1 MEVRALCIRLLMN
14 VLMLLGA
21 HVQQSYPQA
30 AVSDA
35 AFRIVPTRLQFFEYE
50 SVHFTCEGFNDP
62 AGGKVRNMK
71 KFIPKCSNGTETST
85 VTCTIGFAFT
95 SDSGEYWCEGGGGR
109 SNSVNITVTA
119 GSVILQSPVRPVME
133 GESVTLRC
141 RNKMSSTN
149 FAAVFFYKNGH
160 YTGHSSTGEMTIHSV
175 SKSDEGLYKCHISG
189 AGVSPESWVA
199 VRGGDVIL
207 ESPALPVTEGEAVTL
222 RCRNKETPSD
232 LRADF
237 YKDGVLIRS
246 SSIGEMT
253 IHSVSKSD
261 EGLYK
266 CHISGAGGSVE
277 SWMAVRAQHGE
288 ACVCSDFIYVL
299 LVLRTVFT
307 IVMVPLLLLLVG
319 LLHCGKLRVTQK

>member
-1 MEVRALCIRLLMN
+1 MEVRALCIRLLVN

-30 AVSDA
+30 ADA

-50 SVHFTCEGFNDP
+50 SLRFNCEGFNVS
-62 AGGKVRNMK
+62 AEGKVRNTDEV
-71 KFIPKCSNGTETST
+71 FPKCSNGTETST
-85 VTCTIGFAFT
+85 VTCTIDRVFT

-141 RNKMSSTN
+141 RNKTSSTN
-149 FAAVFFYKNGH
+149 FAAVFYRNGR
-160 YTGHSSTGEMTIHSV
+160 YTGHSSTGEMTIRSV
-175 SKSDEGLYKCHISG
+175 SKSDEGLYKCYISG
-189 AGVSPESWVA
+189 AGGSPESWMA
-199 VRGGDVIL
+199 VRGGDVIM
-207 ESPALPVTEGEAVTL
+207 ESPALPLTEGEAVTL
-222 RCRNKETPSD
+222 RCRNKKIPSD
-232 LRADF
+232 LRAGF
-237 YKDGVLIRS
+237 YKDGLLIRNS
-246 SSIGEMT
+246 STGEMT
-253 IHSVSKSD
+253 ISSVSKSD

-277 SWMAVRAQHGE
+277 SWLAVRAQHGE

-319 LLHCGKLRVTQK
+319 LLHRGKLRVTQK